1 MPYKLKK
8 KELAFQ
14 VTREG
19 KFEYRRYKH
28 GVLYDEVPPE
38 DAHRFEQTQSAE
50 RPGSKSGTGAAP
62 NAEQK
67 PPGSSKS

>member
-19 KFEYRRYKH
+19 KFEYRRYVH
-28 GVLYDEVPPE
+28 GIVYDEIPPE

-50 RPGSKSGTGAAP
+50 GIAHSDDTK
-62 NAEQK
+62 K
-67 PPGSSKS
+67 IKK